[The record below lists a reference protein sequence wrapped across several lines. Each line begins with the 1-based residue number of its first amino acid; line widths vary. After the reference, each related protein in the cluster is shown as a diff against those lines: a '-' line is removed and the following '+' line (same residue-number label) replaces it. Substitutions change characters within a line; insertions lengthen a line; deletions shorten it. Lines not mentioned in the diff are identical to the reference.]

1 MHMDITPYIEGMR
14 RDLLAAAR
22 AAGEDGEQFVAERLS
37 YAIDAS
43 ARLAIMEAVS
53 AAAAEITA
61 KMPSG
66 SVDVRLVG
74 RDLDF
79 AVQAAMPTPPPP
91 PTAPNLDRD
100 AEVED
105 EGGLARITVRLP
117 ETVKAKAEAR
127 AEAAGQSLNT
137 WIVNAIRVSTMR
149 DGGFQMDPSE
159 LINHFLGQD
168 PFSGRKGPRHMRGW
182 N

>member
-1 MHMDITPYIEGMR
+1 MDITPYIEGIR

-22 AAGEDGEQFVAERLS
+22 ATGEDGEAFVAERLS

-66 SVDVRLVG
+66 SVEVRLAG

-79 AVQAAMPTPPPP
+79 AVQGGLPTPPPP
-91 PTAPNLDRD
+91 PAAPSLEKD
-100 AEVED
+100 AEPED
-105 EGGLARITVRLP
+105 EGGLARVTVRLP
-117 ETVKAKAEAR
+117 EAVKTKAEAR

-137 WIVNAIRVSTMR
+137 WIVNAIRVSTAR
-149 DGGFQMDPSE
+149 DGISMDPSE
-159 LINHFLGQD
+159 LLNHFLGQD
-168 PFSGRKGPRHMRGW
+168 PFGGRKGPRRMSGW

>member
-1 MHMDITPYIEGMR
+1 MDITPYIEGIR
-14 RDLLAAAR
+14 QDLLAAAR
-22 AAGEDGEQFVAERLS
+22 AAGEDGEKFVAERLS
-37 YAIDAS
+37 YAMDAS

-66 SVDVRLVG
+66 SVDVKLVG

-79 AVQAAMPTPPPP
+79 AINAPLPSPPTPPSPP
-91 PTAPNLDRD
+91 HLDKD
-100 AEVED
+100 AEPED
-105 EGGLARITVRLP
+105 EGGLARVTVRLP
-117 ETVKAKAEAR
+117 EAVKAKAEAR
-127 AEAAGQSLNT
+127 AEAANQSLNT
-137 WIVNAIRVSTMR
+137 WIVNAIRVSTIK
-149 DGGFQMDPSE
+149 DGFQMDPSE

-168 PFSGRKGPRHMRGW
+168 PFTGRKGSRHMKGW

>member
-91 PTAPNLDRD
+91 PAAPPVFYCSGELRD
-100 AEVED
+100 F
-105 EGGLARITVRLP
+105 
-117 ETVKAKAEAR
+117 
-127 AEAAGQSLNT
+127 
-137 WIVNAIRVSTMR
+137 
-149 DGGFQMDPSE
+149 DGVCFVCW
-159 LINHFLGQD
+159 LCCV
-168 PFSGRKGPRHMRGW
+168 
-182 N
+182 